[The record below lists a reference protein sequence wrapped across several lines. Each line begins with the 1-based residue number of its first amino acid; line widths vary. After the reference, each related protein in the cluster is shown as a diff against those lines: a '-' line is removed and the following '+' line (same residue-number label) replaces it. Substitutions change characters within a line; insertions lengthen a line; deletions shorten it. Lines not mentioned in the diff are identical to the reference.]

1 MPASRAYTA
10 YMQYTLRNIPASVD
24 SLLRR
29 RAREEG
35 KSLNEAAIDAL
46 VRGLGL
52 AGERVKRRDVSDIA
66 GSWHADKA
74 TDDAL
79 TDQRLVDR
87 DLWT

>member
-1 MPASRAYTA
+1 
-10 YMQYTLRNIPASVD
+10 MQYTLRNVPASVD

-29 RAREEG
+29 RARQEG
-35 KSLNEAAIDAL
+35 KSLNEAAIEAL

-52 AGERVKRRDVSDIA
+52 AGAPTKRRDISDIA

-79 TDQRLVDR
+79 EEQRSVDR
-87 DLWT
+87 DLWK

>member
-52 AGERVKRRDVSDIA
+52 AGERVKRRDLSDIA
-66 GSWHADKA
+66 GSWHADKT

-79 TDQRLVDR
+79 NDQRLVDR

>member
-1 MPASRAYTA
+1 MPAINAYTA
-10 YMQYTLRNIPASVD
+10 CMQYTLRNIPPSVD

-35 KSLNEAAIDAL
+35 KSMNEAAIDAL

-52 AGERVKRRDVSDIA
+52 AGTPAKRRDVSDIA

-79 TDQRLVDR
+79 DEQRSVDR
-87 DLWT
+87 DLWK